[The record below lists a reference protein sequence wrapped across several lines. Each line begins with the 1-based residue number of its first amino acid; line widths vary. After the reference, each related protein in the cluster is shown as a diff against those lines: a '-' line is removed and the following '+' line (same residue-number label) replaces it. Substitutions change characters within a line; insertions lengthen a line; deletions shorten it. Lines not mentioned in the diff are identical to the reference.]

1 MSTHYNITEAI
12 ENKKHERIVKYLIN
26 QRNFPP
32 IEEIGLVTISK
43 WLKAIDTGSSDNK
56 LSRMRGPLLGHLR
69 AAANTPITLEQQ
81 KAHTAKHGENTA
93 EPVLDFPFAKG
104 RGLSKE
110 QEKTRRTQQ
119 RNAEK
124 RKAAEAAEKSKLS
137 GVGVKDPPAQD
148 YFNGAQPPGHELSH
162 DEILLLFD
170 PAKAKAKAEAN
181 DEEFMGF
188 SDGDDDDDDAH
199 PGQGTGPLST
209 GFDATPLADPE
220 KAARKEEKRKAKAAK
235 KEKKA
240 AEAAEEEEKRKATKA
255 AKKEAKASRKAENE
269 KEAAEEEEKR
279 KAAKAAKKE
288 AKASRKAEKEKEKKA
303 AVVAAVYQVLE
314 NILNKDESFQPPSPP
329 LFKNGDGRIVEVFS
343 SDEEPTSSESLPT
356 TMSLASTLPTSSV
369 KSPSLPSL
377 PAKKESKKRKASD
390 ALNDEVEETEKSKKK
405 AKVSKKEKAKR

>member
-1 MSTHYNITEAI
+1 MSTHYKITEAI
-12 ENKKHERIVKYLIN
+12 ENKKHERIVEYLIK

-162 DEILLLFD
+162 HEILLLFD
-170 PAKAKAKAEAN
+170 PAKAKAEAN

-209 GFDATPLADPE
+209 GFGATPLADPE

-255 AKKEAKASRKAENE
+255 AKKEV
-269 KEAAEEEEKR
+269 
-279 KAAKAAKKE
+279 
-288 AKASRKAEKEKEKKA
+288 KASRKAEKEKEKKA

-343 SDEEPTSSESLPT
+343 SDEEPTVSESLPT
-356 TMSLASTLPTSSV
+356 IKSLASTLPTSSV

>member
-1 MSTHYNITEAI
+1 MSTHYRITEAI
-12 ENKKHERIVKYLIN
+12 ENKKHERIVEYLIN

-69 AAANTPITLEQQ
+69 AAANTSITLEQQ

-148 YFNGAQPPGHELSH
+148 CFNGAQPPEHELSH

-170 PAKAKAKAEAN
+170 PAKAKAEAN

-188 SDGDDDDDDAH
+188 SDGDDDDDDNAR

-209 GFDATPLADPE
+209 GFGATPLADPE
-220 KAARKEEKRKAKAAK
+220 KAARKEEKRKVKAAE

-240 AEAAEEEEKRKATKA
+240 AEAAEEEEKRKATMA
-255 AKKEAKASRKAENE
+255 AKKEAKASRKAEQ
-269 KEAAEEEEKR
+269 
-279 KAAKAAKKE
+279 
-288 AKASRKAEKEKEKKA
+288 EKEKKA

-329 LFKNGDGRIVEVFS
+329 LFKNGNGRIVEVFS
-343 SDEEPTSSESLPT
+343 SDEEPTLSESLPT
-356 TMSLASTLPTSSV
+356 IKSLASTLPTSSV

>member
-1 MSTHYNITEAI
+1 MSTHYKITEAI
-12 ENKKHERIVKYLIN
+12 ENKKHERIVEYLIN

-170 PAKAKAKAEAN
+170 PAKAKAEAN

-188 SDGDDDDDDAH
+188 SDGDDDDDDDDDAH

-209 GFDATPLADPE
+209 GFGATPLADPE

-255 AKKEAKASRKAENE
+255 AKKEV
-269 KEAAEEEEKR
+269 
-279 KAAKAAKKE
+279 
-288 AKASRKAEKEKEKKA
+288 KASRKAEKEKEKKA

-314 NILNKDESFQPPSPP
+314 NILNKDESSQPPSPP

-343 SDEEPTSSESLPT
+343 SDEEPTLSESLPT
-356 TMSLASTLPTSSV
+356 IKSLASTLPTSSV

>member
-1 MSTHYNITEAI
+1 MSTRYKITEAI

-170 PAKAKAKAEAN
+170 PAKAKAEAN

-188 SDGDDDDDDAH
+188 SDGDDDDDDAL

-209 GFDATPLADPE
+209 GFGATPLADPE
-220 KAARKEEKRKAKAAK
+220 KAARKKEKRKAKAAK

-255 AKKEAKASRKAENE
+255 AKKK
-269 KEAAEEEEKR
+269 
-279 KAAKAAKKE
+279 

-356 TMSLASTLPTSSV
+356 IKSLASTLPTSSV

-405 AKVSKKEKAKR
+405 GVSKKEKAKR

>member
-1 MSTHYNITEAI
+1 MSTHYKITEAI

-148 YFNGAQPPGHELSH
+148 PPAQDPPAQDPPVQDYFNGAQPPGHELSH

-170 PAKAKAKAEAN
+170 PAKAKAEAN

-188 SDGDDDDDDAH
+188 SDGDDDDDDNAR

-209 GFDATPLADPE
+209 GFGATPLADPE

-255 AKKEAKASRKAENE
+255 AKKEAKASRKAE
-269 KEAAEEEEKR
+269 
-279 KAAKAAKKE
+279 
-288 AKASRKAEKEKEKKA
+288 KEKEKKA

-314 NILNKDESFQPPSPP
+314 NILNKNESFQPPSPP

-343 SDEEPTSSESLPT
+343 SDEEPTLSESLPT
-356 TMSLASTLPTSSV
+356 IMSLASTLLTSSV

-377 PAKKESKKRKASD
+377 PAKKESEKRKASD

>member
-1 MSTHYNITEAI
+1 MSTHYKITEAI

-43 WLKAIDTGSSDNK
+43 WLKAVDTGSSDNK

-93 EPVLDFPFAKG
+93 KPVLDFPFAKG

-170 PAKAKAKAEAN
+170 PAKAKAEAN

-188 SDGDDDDDDAH
+188 SDGDDDDDAH

-209 GFDATPLADPE
+209 GFGATPLTDPE
-220 KAARKEEKRKAKAAK
+220 KAARKEKKRKAKAAK

-255 AKKEAKASRKAENE
+255 AKKEAKASRKAE
-269 KEAAEEEEKR
+269 
-279 KAAKAAKKE
+279 
-288 AKASRKAEKEKEKKA
+288 KEKEKKA

-314 NILNKDESFQPPSPP
+314 NILNKDESSQPPSPP

-356 TMSLASTLPTSSV
+356 IMSLASTLLTSSV

-390 ALNDEVEETEKSKKK
+390 ALNDEVEETEKSKKE

>member
-1 MSTHYNITEAI
+1 MSTHYKITEAI

-170 PAKAKAKAEAN
+170 PAKAKAEAN

-188 SDGDDDDDDAH
+188 SDGDDDDDDAL

-209 GFDATPLADPE
+209 GFGATPLADPE
-220 KAARKEEKRKAKAAK
+220 KAARKKEKRKAKAAK

-255 AKKEAKASRKAENE
+255 AKKK
-269 KEAAEEEEKR
+269 
-279 KAAKAAKKE
+279 

-356 TMSLASTLPTSSV
+356 IKSLASTLPTSSV

-405 AKVSKKEKAKR
+405 GVSKKEKAKR

>member
-1 MSTHYNITEAI
+1 MSTHYKITEAI
-12 ENKKHERIVKYLIN
+12 ENKKHERIVEYLIK

-170 PAKAKAKAEAN
+170 PAKAKAEAN

-188 SDGDDDDDDAH
+188 SDGDDDDDNAR

-209 GFDATPLADPE
+209 GFGATPLADPE

-240 AEAAEEEEKRKATKA
+240 AEAAEEEEKRKAT
-255 AKKEAKASRKAENE
+255 
-269 KEAAEEEEKR
+269 
-279 KAAKAAKKE
+279 KAAKKE

-343 SDEEPTSSESLPT
+343 SDEEPTLSESLPT
-356 TMSLASTLPTSSV
+356 IKSLASTLPTSSV

>member
-1 MSTHYNITEAI
+1 MSTHYKITEAI
-12 ENKKHERIVKYLIN
+12 ENKKHERIVEYLIN

-148 YFNGAQPPGHELSH
+148 YFNCAQPPGHELSH

-170 PAKAKAKAEAN
+170 PAKAKAEAN

-209 GFDATPLADPE
+209 GFGGTPLADPE

-240 AEAAEEEEKRKATKA
+240 AEAAEEEKKRKATKA
-255 AKKEAKASRKAENE
+255 AKKEV
-269 KEAAEEEEKR
+269 
-279 KAAKAAKKE
+279 
-288 AKASRKAEKEKEKKA
+288 KASRKAEKEKEKKA

-343 SDEEPTSSESLPT
+343 SDEEPTLSESLPT
-356 TMSLASTLPTSSV
+356 IKSLASTLPTSSV

>member
-1 MSTHYNITEAI
+1 MSTHYKITEAI
-12 ENKKHERIVKYLIN
+12 ENKKHERIVKHLIN

-170 PAKAKAKAEAN
+170 PAKAKAEAN

-188 SDGDDDDDDAH
+188 SDGDDEDDDAH

-209 GFDATPLADPE
+209 GFGATPLADAE
-220 KAARKEEKRKAKAAK
+220 KAARKEEKRKVQAAE

-240 AEAAEEEEKRKATKA
+240 AEAAEGKEKRKATKA
-255 AKKEAKASRKAENE
+255 AKKEAKASRKAEN
-269 KEAAEEEEKR
+269 
-279 KAAKAAKKE
+279 
-288 AKASRKAEKEKEKKA
+288 EKEKKA

-343 SDEEPTSSESLPT
+343 SDEEPTSSESLPPI
-356 TMSLASTLPTSSV
+356 MSLASTLPTSSV

>member
-1 MSTHYNITEAI
+1 MSTHYKITEAI

-56 LSRMRGPLLGHLR
+56 LARMRGPLLGHLR

-162 DEILLLFD
+162 HEILLLFD
-170 PAKAKAKAEAN
+170 PAKAKAEAN

-188 SDGDDDDDDAH
+188 SDGDDDDDNAR

-209 GFDATPLADPE
+209 GFGATPLADPE
-220 KAARKEEKRKAKAAK
+220 KAAIKEEKRKAKAAK

-303 AVVAAVYQVLE
+303 AVIAAVYQVLE

-343 SDEEPTSSESLPT
+343 SDEEPTLSESLPT
-356 TMSLASTLPTSSV
+356 IKSLASTLPTSSV

-390 ALNDEVEETEKSKKK
+390 ALNDEVEEIEKSKKK

>member
-1 MSTHYNITEAI
+1 MSTHYKITEAI

-162 DEILLLFD
+162 HEILLLFD
-170 PAKAKAKAEAN
+170 PAKAKAEAN

-188 SDGDDDDDDAH
+188 SDGDDDDDNVR

-209 GFDATPLADPE
+209 GFGATPLADPE
-220 KAARKEEKRKAKAAK
+220 KAARKEEKRKLMAAE

-255 AKKEAKASRKAENE
+255 AKKEAKASRKAE
-269 KEAAEEEEKR
+269 
-279 KAAKAAKKE
+279 
-288 AKASRKAEKEKEKKA
+288 KEKEKKT

-343 SDEEPTSSESLPT
+343 SDEEPTLSESLPT
-356 TMSLASTLPTSSV
+356 IKSLASTLPTSSV
-369 KSPSLPSL
+369 KSPSLPSM
-377 PAKKESKKRKASD
+377 PAKKESKNRKASD

-405 AKVSKKEKAKR
+405 AKVSKKEKAKK

>member
-1 MSTHYNITEAI
+1 MSTHYKITEAI
-12 ENKKHERIVKYLIN
+12 ENKKHERIVEYLIK

-170 PAKAKAKAEAN
+170 PAKAKAEAN

-188 SDGDDDDDDAH
+188 SDGGDDDDAH

-220 KAARKEEKRKAKAAK
+220 KAARKKEKRKAKAAK

-255 AKKEAKASRKAENE
+255 AKKEAKASRKAEN
-269 KEAAEEEEKR
+269 
-279 KAAKAAKKE
+279 
-288 AKASRKAEKEKEKKA
+288 EKEKKA

-343 SDEEPTSSESLPT
+343 SDEEPTLSESLPT
-356 TMSLASTLPTSSV
+356 IKSLASTLPTSSV

>member
-1 MSTHYNITEAI
+1 MSTHYKITEAI

-162 DEILLLFD
+162 NEILLLFD
-170 PAKAKAKAEAN
+170 PAKAKAEAN

-209 GFDATPLADPE
+209 GFGGTPLADPE
-220 KAARKEEKRKAKAAK
+220 EAARKEEKRKVRAAE

-240 AEAAEEEEKRKATKA
+240 AGAAEEEEKRKATKA

-279 KAAKAAKKE
+279 
-288 AKASRKAEKEKEKKA
+288 
-303 AVVAAVYQVLE
+303 
-314 NILNKDESFQPPSPP
+314 
-329 LFKNGDGRIVEVFS
+329 
-343 SDEEPTSSESLPT
+343 
-356 TMSLASTLPTSSV
+356 
-369 KSPSLPSL
+369 
-377 PAKKESKKRKASD
+377 
-390 ALNDEVEETEKSKKK
+390 
-405 AKVSKKEKAKR
+405 